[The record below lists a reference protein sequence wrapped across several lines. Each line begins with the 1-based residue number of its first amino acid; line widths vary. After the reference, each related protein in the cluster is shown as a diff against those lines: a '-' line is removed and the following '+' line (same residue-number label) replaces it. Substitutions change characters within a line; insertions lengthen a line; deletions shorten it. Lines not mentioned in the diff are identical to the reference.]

1 MIYQGLRDRLLVW
14 YSHCEVQMQQIE
26 NGTTTEPLQMLNQL
40 QEEIHNLDGMRAEI
54 FHVGQALVQQGT
66 CDIQPDLDDYLR
78 VENETMLKLA
88 QMRISFA
95 QQPPESTS
103 TPALNGKLYLSVRI
117 ILSKKVVLIQF
128 KTCGI
133 QSS

>member
-54 FHVGQALVQQGT
+54 FHMGQALVQQGT
-66 CDIQPDLDDYLR
+66 SDIQPDLDDFLR
-78 VENETMLKLA
+78 VENVTMLKLA

-95 QQPPESTS
+95 QQPPESTQVFS
-103 TPALNGKLYLSVRI
+103 KGAATDEQPEAKKV
-117 ILSKKVVLIQF
+117 SKKKLQ
-128 KTCGI
+128 G
-133 QSS
+133 SSY